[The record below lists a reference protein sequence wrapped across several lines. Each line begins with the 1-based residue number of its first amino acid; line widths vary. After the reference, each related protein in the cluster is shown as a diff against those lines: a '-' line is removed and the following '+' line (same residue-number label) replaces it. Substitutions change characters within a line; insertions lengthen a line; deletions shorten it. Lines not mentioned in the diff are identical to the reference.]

1 VANAVYVSVL
11 VSQNMLYEPTPVIIL
26 YSKVIIS
33 VWSVV
38 PFYCREDKISL
49 GNWMERKLAHFYAY
63 HNFSRPS
70 SKSVHPARFLAPACK
85 ASGVC

>member
-1 VANAVYVSVL
+1 LQQFLCSWQPLVANAVYVSVL

-38 PFYCREDKISL
+38 PFYC
-49 GNWMERKLAHFYAY
+49 
-63 HNFSRPS
+63 
-70 SKSVHPARFLAPACK
+70 
-85 ASGVC
+85 